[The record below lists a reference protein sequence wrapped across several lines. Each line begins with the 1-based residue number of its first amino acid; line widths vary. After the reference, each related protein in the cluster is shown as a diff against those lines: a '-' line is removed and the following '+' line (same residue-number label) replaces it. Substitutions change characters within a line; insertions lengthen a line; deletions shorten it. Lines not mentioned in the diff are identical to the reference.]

1 MPSPFDATALLSG
14 FSNAFIQH
22 NRLLVLHF
30 APASGIADDV
40 LLPHTL
46 SGSEALSTCY
56 RFDLNCLSLDTQL
69 ELKHFQGQVVEIGIL
84 QSDGERRH
92 INGIVS
98 SAQTLGSDGGFAQ
111 FSLTIEPALAL
122 LTHRVNSRAF
132 QDKSVVEIVSAILD
146 EQRSANPVFQA
157 SFQYQTQLNQ
167 TYPSRSYCLQ
177 YRESDLAF
185 ITRLLREEGI
195 SYRFSFSQDG
205 GMPMHTLVLFD
216 DVYSLEAQTQ
226 TNIRYHRA
234 DSSEE
239 SDSITQWNAAR
250 SVQSGISTLASFD
263 YQPVTTHQAPSVS
276 RIDQGDAGTDVQSTL
291 ESYDPQSAY
300 YGTDLDEM
308 ERYARLRQQA
318 RDQATKTFTGE
329 STVRS
334 LAPGAWFSL
343 DEHPVHEQDSAGERQ
358 FVVTSQ
364 RFQAQNNLPAEL
376 QEPSETQPLY
386 TNTFSA
392 IRRGIPIVPEYGTEH
407 AKPTAPGVQTAT
419 VVGPAGEQI
428 HTDELGR
435 IKLQYHWQR
444 PQDHPEGTAS
454 FNDQSSTWVR
464 TVRVSAGGNWGE
476 QAIPRVGQ
484 EVLVDFIEGDV
495 DRPIVIGL
503 AHNGR
508 NRPPTFSGV
517 GSLPAN
523 KTLSGIKTQEYQ
535 GSRYNELLFDDSTG
549 EIRTKLSSEHG
560 KTQLNLGYLI
570 HPRTEGK
577 GEPRGEGAE
586 LRTDQAAAIRAAH
599 GILLSAD
606 ARTHA
611 SGKQLDRQE
620 LIGLMQ
626 VVESLQQQLS
636 ELSNTHQAET
646 TDSAKLT
653 QLKQYVENWEHG
665 SNTAPQQS
673 AGGKPII
680 AATSPAGMVLGSQD
694 NIALA
699 AHSHIDMVS
708 GQSTQ
713 ISTGNKFLLRATE
726 QISFFVHKLGMK
738 LIAASGKITIQAQN
752 DNVEITAAKLFDMT
766 GLEEIIIQA
775 PKITFITQDTQTVM
789 GGGNITTQCMG
800 VHTEHAGK
808 HVRVGPAGSSL
819 VLPEMP
825 RSAIKDKT
833 FKFDIHLT
841 DVPGPS
847 GEPLPH
853 VGWRIVH
860 ASDASEAAT
869 ISDSILSGQ
878 SDDTG
883 QVKLSDAD
891 QATLREAYNKI
902 PYGTWLVYGGQARQ
916 VAVTP
921 GAEGLNK
928 YSQFHFAADA
938 MAYTD
943 TWQAVDETDGP
954 AFHDHLA
961 RVENKATMDQVLDK
975 LKGLGK

>member
-1 MPSPFDATALLSG
+1 MNLPFPPSAMLAGFATAFL
-14 FSNAFIQH
+14 QD

-30 APASGIADDV
+30 APTSGIADEV

-46 SGSEALSTCY
+46 NGSEALSTCY
-56 RFDLNCLSLDTQL
+56 RFELNCLSLDAQL
-69 ELKHFQGQVVEIGIL
+69 ELKHFQGQVIEIGIL
-84 QSDGERRH
+84 QSDGERRY

-98 SAQTLGSDGGFAQ
+98 SARSLGSDGGFAQ
-111 FSLTIEPALAL
+111 YSLSIEPALAL

-146 EQRSANPVFQA
+146 EQRAANPVFQA
-157 SFQYQTQLNQ
+157 SFQYQTALKQ
-167 TYPSRSYCLQ
+167 TYPTRSYCLQ

-226 TNIRYHRA
+226 SNIRYHRA

-263 YQPVTTHQAPSVS
+263 YQPVTTHQAQSLS

-300 YGTDLDEM
+300 YGADLAEM

-318 RDQATKTFTGE
+318 RDQATKTFSGE

-343 DEHPVHEQDSAGERQ
+343 DEHPIHEQDSAGERE
-358 FVVTSQ
+358 FVVLGHS
-364 RFQAQNNLPAEL
+364 FKAQNNLPAEL
-376 QEPSETQPLY
+376 QGLADVSSDQTQPLY
-386 TNTFSA
+386 TNAFSA
-392 IRRGIPIVPEYGTEH
+392 IRRGIPIVPEYGPEH
-407 AKPTAPGVQTAT
+407 AKPSAPGVQTAT

-484 EVLVDFIEGDV
+484 EVLVDFIEGDI

-523 KTLSGIKTQEYQ
+523 KTLSGMKTQEYQ

-549 EIRTKLSSEHG
+549 EIRTKLSTEHG

-586 LRTDQAAAIRAAH
+586 LRTDQAAAIRAAQ

-606 ARTHA
+606 ARIHA

-646 TDSAKLT
+646 TDGAKLT

-665 SNTAPQQS
+665 SNTAPQAS
-673 AGGKPII
+673 GGCKAII

-708 GQSTQ
+708 AQNTQ

-726 QISFFVHKLGMK
+726 QISLFVHKLGMK
-738 LIAASGKITIQAQN
+738 LIAASGKIIIQAQN
-752 DNVEITAAKLFDMT
+752 DNVEVTAAKLFDMT

-775 PKITFITQDTQTVM
+775 PKITWISQDTQTVM
-789 GGGNITTQCMG
+789 GGGNVTTQCMG
-800 VHTEHAGK
+800 AHTEHVGK
-808 HVRVGPAGSSL
+808 HVRMGPAGSSL

-825 RSAIKDKT
+825 VSSMPDRYSQRVNVQ
-833 FKFDIHLT
+833 HW
-841 DVPGPS
+841 
-847 GEPLPH
+847 
-853 VGWRIVH
+853 VGV
-860 ASDASEAAT
+860 SPEQAA
-869 ISDSILSGQ
+869 L
-878 SDDTG
+878 
-883 QVKLSDAD
+883 LD
-891 QATLREAYNKI
+891 QAPYEYRTLDGKLIAA
-902 PYGTWLVYGGQARQ
+902 GALD
-916 VAVTP
+916 
-921 GAEGLNK
+921 AEGNTRR
-928 YSQFHFAADA
+928 
-938 MAYTD
+938 AYTPVQKKLHL
-943 TWQAVDETDGP
+943 WIGDGEWRLFGD
-954 AFHDHLA
+954 AQH
-961 RVENKATMDQVLDK
+961 
-975 LKGLGK
+975 

>member
-1 MPSPFDATALLSG
+1 MNLPFPPSALLSS
-14 FSNAFIQH
+14 FASAFLQD

-46 SGSEALSTCY
+46 NGSEALSTSY
-56 RFDLNCLSLDTQL
+56 HFELNCLSLDTQL

-84 QSDGERRH
+84 QNDGERRYL
-92 INGIVS
+92 NGIVS
-98 SAQTLGSDGGFAQ
+98 SARSLGSDGGFAQ
-111 FSLTIEPALAL
+111 YSLSIEPALAL

-132 QDKSVVEIVSAILD
+132 QDKSVVEIVSTILD
-146 EQRSANPVFQA
+146 EQRAANPVFQA
-157 SFQYQTQLNQ
+157 SFKTETQLNQ
-167 TYPSRSYCLQ
+167 TYPTRSYCLQ

-250 SVQSGISTLASFD
+250 SVQSGMSTLASFD
-263 YQPVTTHQAPSVS
+263 YQPVTTHQAQSVS
-276 RIDQGDAGTDVQSTL
+276 RIDQGDAGTEVQSTL
-291 ESYDPQSAY
+291 EHYDPQSAY
-300 YGTDLDEM
+300 YGTDLDDM

-318 RDQATKTFTGE
+318 RDQTTKTFTGE

-343 DEHPVHEQDSAGERQ
+343 DEHPIHEQDSAGERE

-376 QEPSETQPLY
+376 QEPSDQTQPLY

-392 IRRGIPIVPEYGTEH
+392 IRRGIPIVPEYGPEH
-407 AKPTAPGVQTAT
+407 AKPSAPGVQTAT

-464 TVRVSAGGNWGE
+464 TVRISAGGNWGE

-484 EVLVDFIEGDV
+484 EVLVDFIEGDI

-549 EIRTKLSSEHG
+549 EIRTKLSTEHG

-586 LRTDQAAAIRAAH
+586 LRTDQAAAIRAAQ

-646 TDSAKLT
+646 TDGAKLT

-665 SNTAPQQS
+665 SNTQTKQS
-673 AGGKPII
+673 GGGKPII

-708 GQSTQ
+708 GQNTQ

-726 QISFFVHKLGMK
+726 QISLFVHKLGMK
-738 LIAASGKITIQAQN
+738 LIAASGKITIQAQS
-752 DNVEITAAKLFDMT
+752 DNVEVTAAKLFDMT

-800 VHTEHAGK
+800 AHTEHAAK
-808 HVRVGPAGSSL
+808 HVRVGPAAV
-819 VLPEMP
+819 VLPLPSMP
-825 RSAIKDKT
+825 TSPESLNHANLYSQRFDLSHLAYNEPLEFSSENLPYRVFNKT
-833 FKFDIHLT
+833 GNVVASGETNQDGLT
-841 DVPGPS
+841 DRIFTNGPQELIVLIGD
-847 GEPLPH
+847 GEWTIEEYFEQREIDE
-853 VGWRIVH
+853 G
-860 ASDASEAAT
+860 SE
-869 ISDSILSGQ
+869 Q
-878 SDDTG
+878 
-883 QVKLSDAD
+883 
-891 QATLREAYNKI
+891 
-902 PYGTWLVYGGQARQ
+902 
-916 VAVTP
+916 
-921 GAEGLNK
+921 
-928 YSQFHFAADA
+928 
-938 MAYTD
+938 
-943 TWQAVDETDGP
+943 
-954 AFHDHLA
+954 
-961 RVENKATMDQVLDK
+961 
-975 LKGLGK
+975 